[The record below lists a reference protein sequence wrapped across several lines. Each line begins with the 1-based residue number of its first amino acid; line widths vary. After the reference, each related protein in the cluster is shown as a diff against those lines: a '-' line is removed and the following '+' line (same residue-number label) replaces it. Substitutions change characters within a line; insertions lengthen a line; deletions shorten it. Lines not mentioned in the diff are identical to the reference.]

1 MPLVARGSP
10 VRGLLSLGTCLALA
24 LPTHVSAAPA
34 PLPDWGVPDKPKA
47 AEPTPSPAP
56 APVAAAP
63 TPASEP
69 VAAPASEPAAAAE
82 DDIVFTDPAPT
93 ASRKARRAAK
103 VAKVARS
110 KPHSKTVKTSLERAA
125 SERAPIQEHAAKL
138 DADGKPDEALQSLLV
153 GAEANHDPVLYLSAA
168 EATLKRADRKGRSGV
183 ADDDRCIE
191 RVRIAQTLLQGAA
204 PDSPRVDPEEHPA
217 LLAWGDDLV
226 KKAERHKQ
234 RMSARRNG
242 SAELIA
248 GAVLSTVGLAGFGV
262 MAGGLY
268 LNSVSER
275 ELDKG
280 MGRPEED
287 LAALQAQQRRA
298 ETMTAAGA
306 ISGAVGLALGI
317 ALISI
322 GARDLKATRAEKPQ
336 ARIRVAP
343 TLGGLVIAGRF

>member
-47 AEPTPSPAP
+47 AEPTPPPAAP

-63 TPASEP
+63 
-69 VAAPASEPAAAAE
+69 APASEPAAAPAPGPAE
-82 DDIVFTDPAPT
+82 DDIILTDPAPT
-93 ASRKARRAAK
+93 TSRKARRAAK

-110 KPHSKTVKTSLERAA
+110 KPHSKAVKTSLERAA

-153 GAEANHDPVLYLSAA
+153 GAEAYHDPILYLSAA

-191 RVRIAQTLLQGAA
+191 RVRIAQTLLQAA
-204 PDSPRVDPEEHPA
+204 AADSPRVDPEEHPA
-217 LLAWGDDLV
+217 LLAWGDELV

-322 GARDLKATRAEKPQ
+322 GARDLKATRAEKLQ